1 MITAYGVT
9 EGRIEP
15 IGGSEAIAE
24 GSAERIVW
32 IDLIEP
38 TAEEDA
44 LIERLLGI
52 DIPNREDMEEIEVS
66 SRLYSE
72 NGAVFMTVLL
82 PANTETE
89 RHAIKPVAFILN
101 GTRLVTVRYH
111 QPRAFDTFAA
121 RAQKVDLGCMSGLTV
136 LTALLD
142 AVIDRIADILERA
155 AQDVEAISREV
166 FAEKTT
172 KLRRSKDFHAILRG
186 IGRKADLVSGIRD
199 SLATLQRMLG
209 FLGHVTARDKTD
221 KEARAVTKTLVRDTT
236 SLIDHAQFLSQ
247 KITFLLDATLGMIS
261 IEQNGIIKIF
271 SVAAVIFLPP
281 TLVAS
286 IYGMNFEHMPELQW
300 LWGYPYAIGLMI
312 VSAIVPYL
320 FFKNRGWL

>member
-1 MITAYGVT
+1 M
-9 EGRIEP
+9 R
-15 IGGSEAIAE
+15 
-24 GSAERIVW
+24 
-32 IDLIEP
+32 
-38 TAEEDA
+38 
-44 LIERLLGI
+44 
-52 DIPNREDMEEIEVS
+52 S
-66 SRLYSE
+66 S
-72 NGAVFMTVLL
+72 
-82 PANTETE
+82 
-89 RHAIKPVAFILN
+89 PVAFILN

>member
-199 SLATLQRMLG
+199 SLATLQRML
-209 FLGHVTARDKTD
+209 V
-221 KEARAVTKTLVRDTT
+221 
-236 SLIDHAQFLSQ
+236 SS
-247 KITFLLDATLGMIS
+247 AT
-261 IEQNGIIKIF
+261 
-271 SVAAVIFLPP
+271 
-281 TLVAS
+281 
-286 IYGMNFEHMPELQW
+286 
-300 LWGYPYAIGLMI
+300 
-312 VSAIVPYL
+312 
-320 FFKNRGWL
+320 